1 MTTPAT
7 AAVRP
12 AATAAS
18 ILIVDDDANLRTRL
32 QRAFSQRG
40 LEARAAAGFAEAV
53 EEARRDS
60 PELAVIDLRMPG
72 RGGLELLRELKAIDP
87 TTRCLVLTGF
97 GSLATAVEAMRLGAD
112 GYLQK
117 PADADDILQAFTRAE
132 HPPLTHLD
140 DDGGRAPSPDRVKWE
155 HIQRVLGE
163 TGGNISAAAR
173 RMGMHRRTLQRILH
187 KHPPSR

>member
-1 MTTPAT
+1 MTTPSSSPVKP
-7 AAVRP
+7 AV
-12 AATAAS
+12 TAAS
-18 ILIVDDDANLRTRL
+18 FLIVDDDANLRTRL

-40 LEARAAAGFAEAV
+40 LDARAAAGFAEAV

-117 PADADDILQAFTRAE
+117 PADADDILHAFTRAE
-132 HPPLTHLD
+132 HPP
-140 DDGGRAPSPDRVKWE
+140 GR
-155 HIQRVLGE
+155 
-163 TGGNISAAAR
+163 
-173 RMGMHRRTLQRILH
+173 
-187 KHPPSR
+187 